1 MKNVAFILNPIS
13 GTRTKKTILKYIEKV
28 AALHPDY
35 AVEFYRTKCAGD
47 ACNAARDFV
56 ARGYDAVVAIGGD
69 GTVNEVA
76 EGLVHSGVKL
86 GIIPVGS
93 GNGLAR
99 HLNIPLNYQRAVD
112 AVFEGRPQFIDAGK
126 INGKVFFCTAGI
138 GFDAV
143 VGDKFNSSGS
153 RGLMTYVE
161 FCTREYV
168 KYRPEKYVIA
178 MNGTRFTSKAFL
190 ITFANSS
197 QWGNNAFIAPDAN
210 ISDGMMDIVVW
221 NEAPKATMPLLTAE
235 LFLKTL
241 KYSQFVDTY
250 RCKELLIIREKEGL
264 VQFDGEIVMMGN
276 ELSLSV
282 LHKAVEVIVPKGW
295 KPFPQIIDMLP
306 QYVKDMVPHQWKE
319 FVPKLKDMVK

>member
-1 MKNVAFILNPIS
+1 MKKVAFILNPIS
-13 GTRTKKTILKYIEKV
+13 GTGRKKVILDYIQKE
-28 AALHPDY
+28 AAFYPDY
-35 AVEFYRTKCAGD
+35 QIEFYSTKCVGD
-47 ACNAARDFV
+47 ACVAARGFV
-56 ARGYDAVVAIGGD
+56 EKEYDIVVAIGGD

-76 EGLVHSGVKL
+76 EGLIGSNAQL

-112 AVFEGRPQFIDAGK
+112 AIFNGRPQFIDAGK

-143 VGDKFNSSGS
+143 VGEKFNSSGS

-161 FCTREYV
+161 FCTKEYV
-168 KYRPEKYVIA
+168 KYRPEKYMIA
-178 MNGTRFTSKAFL
+178 MNGSRFETKAFL

-221 NEAPKATMPLLTAE
+221 KEAPRATMPLLTAE

-264 VQFDGEIVMMGN
+264 VQFDGESVMMGN

-282 LHKAVEVIVPKGW
+282 LHKAVQVIVPKDW
-295 KPFPQIIDMLP
+295 RPLPQIIDMLP
-306 QYVKDMVPHQWKE
+306 QYFKDMVPQQWKE
-319 FVPKLKDMVK
+319 IVPKLKDMVK